1 MSTTPDRP
9 EAGPPTPADIVGWW
23 LALGAERWFV
33 KDTGIDEAIRGRFG
47 GAYEAAAA
55 GRLDGWEE
63 SPEGALALVLL
74 LDQFPRNMFR
84 GDPRAFATDALAR
97 VVAGRAVARKF
108 DAVYDNPVR
117 RFFYLPWMHSEELED
132 QELCVTLCRAAGDAE
147 GLHHAEVH
155 ADIIRRFG
163 RFPHRNVILGR
174 DTTAAERAFLQA
186 GGFAG

>member
-1 MSTTPDRP
+1 MSTTPARP

-84 GDPRAFATDALAR
+84 GDPRAFATDALGTVFDR
-97 VVAGRAVARKF
+97 VIACQSFWYERCSQASTTSFSTATCWLI
-108 DAVYDNPVR
+108 NPFWKCGISPTVSGSGPLWPTR
-117 RFFYLPWMHSEELED
+117 HGISTIASASKL
-132 QELCVTLCRAAGDAE
+132 
-147 GLHHAEVH
+147 
-155 ADIIRRFG
+155 
-163 RFPHRNVILGR
+163 
-174 DTTAAERAFLQA
+174 
-186 GGFAG
+186 